1 MKQEKES
8 KETLVNKNFCL
19 VIFFIFLIGCSIDN
33 KSGIWSKN
41 EKIKS
46 ANQYKDIIFEDNKEV
61 SQELNKNI
69 KIYLKDKY
77 TLNNKKN
84 YYNNNTGIKNYDGNL
99 KQIKKIKFSKIKNFS
114 KFKPDILFSKNG
126 NIYFFNSKG
135 TVIKF
140 SKNLEVI
147 WEKNIYSK
155 KEKKLNPLL
164 NLAIEKNTLILTDNL
179 SNYYALNILNGD
191 LLWRKTNSAAF
202 NSEIKIADNK
212 IFTVDYDNIL
222 KCFSIENGNLLWEYQ
237 TENTLIKS
245 TKKTSLV
252 LNENKVIFLNHTGDL
267 NTLDQNGNLIWQ
279 TPTSKSIIYED
290 SFTNI
295 YSDIVLDNNTIY
307 FSNNKNEFFAVSL
320 DTGSVKWRK
329 KINSSIRPTI
339 TKDLII
345 TIADNG
351 FLIIL
356 DKKNG
361 KLVRSTNIK
370 TKIKK
375 KKWDDLV
382 NNGFLVGKNKI
393 YLSTNGKLNIIDLS
407 DGLSKKIVDLDKKFI
422 ARPYIYEK
430 SMYILSSNQ
439 IIKYN

>member
-1 MKQEKES
+1 M
-8 KETLVNKNFCL
+8 NKNFCL

-290 SFTNI
+290 SFTNT

-422 ARPYIYEK
+422 ARPHIYEK

>member
-1 MKQEKES
+1 M
-8 KETLVNKNFCL
+8 NKNFCL

-46 ANQYKDIIFEDNKEV
+46 ANQYKDIIFEDNKEL

-77 TLNNKKN
+77 TLNNKKSN
-84 YYNNNTGIKNYDGNL
+84 YNNNTGIKNYDGNL

-329 KINSSIRPTI
+329 KINSSVRPTI

-422 ARPYIYEK
+422 ARPHIYEK

>member
-1 MKQEKES
+1 M
-8 KETLVNKNFCL
+8 NKNFCL

-114 KFKPDILFSKNG
+114 KFKPDILYSHNS

-135 TVIKF
+135 TIIKF
-140 SKNLEVI
+140 SKDLEVI

-202 NSEIKIADNK
+202 NSEIKIAENK

-252 LNENKVIFLNHTGDL
+252 LDENKVIFLNHTGDL

-370 TKIKK
+370 TKFKK
-375 KKWDDLV
+375 KTWDDLV
-382 NNGFLVGKNKI
+382 NNGFLVGKNQI

-422 ARPYIYEK
+422 ARPHIYEK

>member
-1 MKQEKES
+1 M
-8 KETLVNKNFCL
+8 NKNFCL

-252 LNENKVIFLNHTGDL
+252 LDENKVIFLNHTGDL

-329 KINSSIRPTI
+329 KINSSVRPTI

-422 ARPYIYEK
+422 ARPHIYEK

>member
-41 EKIKS
+41 KKIKS

-114 KFKPDILFSKNG
+114 KFKPDILYSKNG

-202 NSEIKIADNK
+202 NSEIKIAENK

-252 LNENKVIFLNHTGDL
+252 LDENKVIFLNHTGDL

>member
-1 MKQEKES
+1 LKQEKES

-84 YYNNNTGIKNYDGNL
+84 YYNNNTGIINYDGNL

-114 KFKPDILFSKNG
+114 KFKPDILYSENG

-202 NSEIKIADNK
+202 NSEIKISENK

-252 LNENKVIFLNHTGDL
+252 LDENKVIFLNHTGDL

-370 TKIKK
+370 TKIKN

-382 NNGFLVGKNKI
+382 NNGFLIGKNKI

>member
-1 MKQEKES
+1 M
-8 KETLVNKNFCL
+8 NKNFCL

-329 KINSSIRPTI
+329 KINSSVRPTI

-370 TKIKK
+370 TKFKK

>member
-1 MKQEKES
+1 M
-8 KETLVNKNFCL
+8 NKNFCL

-202 NSEIKIADNK
+202 NSEIKIAENK

-252 LNENKVIFLNHTGDL
+252 LDENKVIFLNHTGDL

>member
-1 MKQEKES
+1 M
-8 KETLVNKNFCL
+8 NKNFCL
-19 VIFFIFLIGCSIDN
+19 IIFFIFLIGCSIDD

-41 EKIKS
+41 KKIKS
-46 ANQYKDIIFEDNKEV
+46 ANQYKDIIFEDNKEL

-77 TLNNKKN
+77 TLNNRKN
-84 YYNNNTGIKNYDGNL
+84 YYNNNTVIINYDGNL

-202 NSEIKIADNK
+202 NSEIKIAKNK

-329 KINSSIRPTI
+329 KINSSVRPTI

-422 ARPYIYEK
+422 ARPHIYEK

>member
-1 MKQEKES
+1 M
-8 KETLVNKNFCL
+8 NKNFCL

-252 LNENKVIFLNHTGDL
+252 LDENKVIFLNHTGDL

>member
-1 MKQEKES
+1 M
-8 KETLVNKNFCL
+8 NKNFCL

-114 KFKPDILFSKNG
+114 KFKPDILYSENG

-252 LNENKVIFLNHTGDL
+252 LDENKVIFLNHTGDL

-329 KINSSIRPTI
+329 KINSSVRPTI

-361 KLVRSTNIK
+361 KLVGSTNIK

-382 NNGFLVGKNKI
+382 NNGFLVGINKI

>member
-1 MKQEKES
+1 M
-8 KETLVNKNFCL
+8 NKNFCL
-19 VIFFIFLIGCSIDN
+19 VIFFIFLIGCSIDD

-41 EKIKS
+41 KKIKS

-114 KFKPDILFSKNG
+114 KFKPDILYSNNG

-135 TVIKF
+135 TIIKF

-252 LNENKVIFLNHTGDL
+252 LDENKVIFLNHTGDL

-345 TIADNG
+345 TISDNG

-370 TKIKK
+370 IKFKK

>member
-1 MKQEKES
+1 M
-8 KETLVNKNFCL
+8 NKNFCL

-345 TIADNG
+345 TISDNG

>member
-1 MKQEKES
+1 M
-8 KETLVNKNFCL
+8 NKNL
-19 VIFFIFLIGCSIDN
+19 RLIISFIFLIGCSVDN
-33 KSGIWSKN
+33 KSGLWSKN
-41 EKIKS
+41 KKINS
-46 ANQYKDIIFEDNKEV
+46 ADQYKDIIFEDKKEI
-61 SQELNKNI
+61 SQEVNKNI

-77 TLNNKKN
+77 TINNKKN

-99 KQIKKIKFSKIKNFS
+99 KQIKKIKFSKIKNIA
-114 KFKPDILFSKNG
+114 KFTPDILYSDKG
-126 NIYFFNSKG
+126 NIYFFDSKG
-135 TVIKF
+135 TIIKF

-202 NSEIKIADNK
+202 NSEIKIAKNK

-222 KCFSIENGNLLWEYQ
+222 KCFSIKNGDLLWEYQ

-252 LNENKVIFLNHTGDL
+252 LDENKVIFLNHTGDL

-279 TPTSKSIIYED
+279 TPTSKSIIYDD
-290 SFTNI
+290 SFTNT

-345 TIADNG
+345 TISYNG

-370 TKIKK
+370 IKFKK

>member
-33 KSGIWSKN
+33 KSGIWSKDK
-41 EKIKS
+41 KIKS

-114 KFKPDILFSKNG
+114 KFKPDILYSHNS

-135 TVIKF
+135 TIIKL

-155 KEKKLNPLL
+155 KEKKLNPIL

-179 SNYYALNILNGD
+179 SNYYALDILDGE

-202 NSEIKIADNK
+202 NSEIKIAKNK

-222 KCFSIENGNLLWEYQ
+222 KCFSLENGNLLWEYQ

-252 LNENKVIFLNHTGDL
+252 LDENKVIFLNHTGDL

>member
-1 MKQEKES
+1 M
-8 KETLVNKNFCL
+8 NKNFCL

-114 KFKPDILFSKNG
+114 KFKPDILYSKNG

-202 NSEIKIADNK
+202 NSEIKIAENK

-329 KINSSIRPTI
+329 KINSSVRPTI

>member
-19 VIFFIFLIGCSIDN
+19 VIFFIFLIGCSIDD

-41 EKIKS
+41 KKIKS
-46 ANQYKDIIFEDNKEV
+46 VNQYKDIIFEDNKEL

-77 TLNNKKN
+77 TLNNRKN
-84 YYNNNTGIKNYDGNL
+84 YYNNNTGIINYDGNL

-114 KFKPDILFSKNG
+114 KFKPDILYSKNG

-140 SKNLEVI
+140 SKNLGVI

-202 NSEIKIADNK
+202 NSEIKIAENK

-370 TKIKK
+370 TKIKN

>member
-1 MKQEKES
+1 M
-8 KETLVNKNFCL
+8 NKNFCL

-69 KIYLKDKY
+69 KIYIKDKY

-202 NSEIKIADNK
+202 NSEIKIAENK

-329 KINSSIRPTI
+329 KINSSVRPTI

-422 ARPYIYEK
+422 ARPHIYEK

>member
-1 MKQEKES
+1 M
-8 KETLVNKNFCL
+8 NKNFCL

-202 NSEIKIADNK
+202 NSEIKIAENK

-370 TKIKK
+370 TKIKN

>member
-1 MKQEKES
+1 LKQEKES

-84 YYNNNTGIKNYDGNL
+84 YYNNNTGIINYDGNL

-114 KFKPDILFSKNG
+114 KFKPDILYSENG

-202 NSEIKIADNK
+202 NSEIKIAENK

-252 LNENKVIFLNHTGDL
+252 LDENKVIFLNHTGDL

-370 TKIKK
+370 TKIKN

>member
-1 MKQEKES
+1 M
-8 KETLVNKNFCL
+8 NKNFCL

-252 LNENKVIFLNHTGDL
+252 LDENKVIFLNHTGDL

-345 TIADNG
+345 TISDNG

-422 ARPYIYEK
+422 ARPHIYEK

>member
-345 TIADNG
+345 TISDNG

>member
-1 MKQEKES
+1 M
-8 KETLVNKNFCL
+8 NKNFCL

-61 SQELNKNI
+61 SKELNKNI

-114 KFKPDILFSKNG
+114 KFKPDILYSKNG

-252 LNENKVIFLNHTGDL
+252 LDENKVIFLNHTGDL

-290 SFTNI
+290 SFTNT

-345 TIADNG
+345 TISDNG

-370 TKIKK
+370 KKIKK
-375 KKWDDLV
+375 KNWNDLA

-422 ARPYIYEK
+422 ARPHIYEK

>member
-1 MKQEKES
+1 M
-8 KETLVNKNFCL
+8 NKNFCL

-155 KEKKLNPLL
+155 KEKKLNPML
-164 NLAIEKNTLILTDNL
+164 NLAIEKNTLVLTDNL

-329 KINSSIRPTI
+329 KINSSVRPTI

-422 ARPYIYEK
+422 ARPHIYEK

>member
-1 MKQEKES
+1 M
-8 KETLVNKNFCL
+8 NKNFYL

-69 KIYLKDKY
+69 KIYIKDKY

-84 YYNNNTGIKNYDGNL
+84 YYNNNTGIINYDGNL

-114 KFKPDILFSKNG
+114 KFKPDILYSKNG

-135 TVIKF
+135 TIIKF

-307 FSNNKNEFFAVSL
+307 FSNNKNEFFAISL

-356 DKKNG
+356 DKKNC

-422 ARPYIYEK
+422 ARPHIYEK

>member
-1 MKQEKES
+1 M
-8 KETLVNKNFCL
+8 NKNFCL

-179 SNYYALNILNGD
+179 SNYYALNVLNGD

-202 NSEIKIADNK
+202 NSEIKIAENK

-252 LNENKVIFLNHTGDL
+252 LDENKVIFLNHTGDL

-345 TIADNG
+345 TISDNG

-422 ARPYIYEK
+422 ARPHIYEK

>member
-1 MKQEKES
+1 M
-8 KETLVNKNFCL
+8 NKNFCL

-179 SNYYALNILNGD
+179 SNYYALNVLNGD

-329 KINSSIRPTI
+329 KINSSVRPTI

-430 SMYILSSNQ
+430 SMYILSNNQ

>member
-1 MKQEKES
+1 M
-8 KETLVNKNFCL
+8 NKNFCL

-114 KFKPDILFSKNG
+114 KFKPDILYSNNG

-329 KINSSIRPTI
+329 KINSSVRPTI

>member
-114 KFKPDILFSKNG
+114 KFKPDILYSNNG

-135 TVIKF
+135 TIIKF

-202 NSEIKIADNK
+202 NSEIKIAENK

-252 LNENKVIFLNHTGDL
+252 LDENKVIFLNHTGDL

-370 TKIKK
+370 TKIKN

>member
-1 MKQEKES
+1 M
-8 KETLVNKNFCL
+8 NKNFCL

-69 KIYLKDKY
+69 KIYIKDKY

-202 NSEIKIADNK
+202 NSEIKIAENK

-237 TENTLIKS
+237 TDNTLIKS

-252 LNENKVIFLNHTGDL
+252 LDENKVIFLNHTGDL

-351 FLIIL
+351 FLIIM

-370 TKIKK
+370 TKIKN

>member
-1 MKQEKES
+1 M
-8 KETLVNKNFCL
+8 NKNFCL
-19 VIFFIFLIGCSIDN
+19 VIFFIFLIGCSIDD

-41 EKIKS
+41 KKIKS
-46 ANQYKDIIFEDNKEV
+46 ANQYKDIIFEDNKEL

-114 KFKPDILFSKNG
+114 KFKPDILYSKNG

-202 NSEIKIADNK
+202 NSEIKIAKNK

-252 LNENKVIFLNHTGDL
+252 LDENKVIFLNHTGDL

-422 ARPYIYEK
+422 ARPHIYEK

>member
-1 MKQEKES
+1 
-8 KETLVNKNFCL
+8 VNKNFCL

-329 KINSSIRPTI
+329 KINSSVRPTI

-407 DGLSKKIVDLDKKFI
+407 DGLSKKIVELDKKFI

>member
-1 MKQEKES
+1 M
-8 KETLVNKNFCL
+8 NKNFCL

-114 KFKPDILFSKNG
+114 KFKPDILYSKNG

-370 TKIKK
+370 TKIKN

-422 ARPYIYEK
+422 ARPHIYEK

>member
-19 VIFFIFLIGCSIDN
+19 VIFFIFLIGCSIDD

-41 EKIKS
+41 KKIKS
-46 ANQYKDIIFEDNKEV
+46 ANQYKDIIFEDNKEL
-61 SQELNKNI
+61 SQELNINI

-114 KFKPDILFSKNG
+114 KFKPDILYSKNG

-202 NSEIKIADNK
+202 NSEIKIAENK

-252 LNENKVIFLNHTGDL
+252 LDENKVIFLNHTGDL

-370 TKIKK
+370 TKIKN

>member
-1 MKQEKES
+1 M
-8 KETLVNKNFCL
+8 NKNFCL

-77 TLNNKKN
+77 TLNNKKS

>member
-1 MKQEKES
+1 M
-8 KETLVNKNFCL
+8 NKNFCL
-19 VIFFIFLIGCSIDN
+19 VIFFIFLIGCSIDD

-41 EKIKS
+41 KKIKS
-46 ANQYKDIIFEDNKEV
+46 ANQYKDIIFEDNKEL

-114 KFKPDILFSKNG
+114 KFKPDILYSNNG

-135 TVIKF
+135 TIIKF

-179 SNYYALNILNGD
+179 SNYYALNVLNGD

-202 NSEIKIADNK
+202 NSEIKIAKNK

-222 KCFSIENGNLLWEYQ
+222 KCFSIKNGDLLWEYQ

-252 LNENKVIFLNHTGDL
+252 LDENKVIFLNHTGDL

-290 SFTNI
+290 SFTNT

-345 TIADNG
+345 TISDNG

-370 TKIKK
+370 IKFKK

>member
-1 MKQEKES
+1 M
-8 KETLVNKNFCL
+8 NKNFCL

-114 KFKPDILFSKNG
+114 KFKPDILYSKNG

-329 KINSSIRPTI
+329 KINSSVRPTI

-422 ARPYIYEK
+422 ARPHIYEK

>member
-1 MKQEKES
+1 M
-8 KETLVNKNFCL
+8 NKNFCL

-61 SQELNKNI
+61 SKELNKNI

-135 TVIKF
+135 TVIKL

-252 LNENKVIFLNHTGDL
+252 LEENKVIFLNHTGDL

-329 KINSSIRPTI
+329 KINSSVRPTI
-339 TKDLII
+339 TKYLIN

-370 TKIKK
+370 TKFKK

>member
-1 MKQEKES
+1 M
-8 KETLVNKNFCL
+8 NKNFCL
-19 VIFFIFLIGCSIDN
+19 VIFFIFLIGCSIDD

-41 EKIKS
+41 KKIKS
-46 ANQYKDIIFEDNKEV
+46 ANQYKDIIFEDNKEL

-329 KINSSIRPTI
+329 KINSSVRPTI

-422 ARPYIYEK
+422 ARPHIYEK

>member
-1 MKQEKES
+1 M
-8 KETLVNKNFCL
+8 NKNFYL

-41 EKIKS
+41 KKIKS
-46 ANQYKDIIFEDNKEV
+46 DNQYKDIIFEDNKEV

-114 KFKPDILFSKNG
+114 KFKPDILYSKNG

-135 TVIKF
+135 TIIKF

-202 NSEIKIADNK
+202 NSEIKIAENK

-252 LNENKVIFLNHTGDL
+252 LDENKVIFLNHTGDL

-370 TKIKK
+370 TKFKK